1 MIRIIVALLAVAAPA
16 AAQNP
21 SLSFDSG
28 KSLPIATGQWVY
40 VESATGSEARYGA
53 HIVVRCD
60 RTTRTVSIYRP
71 NLPDSSLTIA
81 TSALIRALPVG
92 GRLLANDPLLD
103 AFAFSRGRIL
113 ISSGSGPIIAVP
125 SWPEPARAIED
136 CRN

>member
-60 RTTRTVSIYRP
+60 RTSRTVS
-71 NLPDSSLTIA
+71 
-81 TSALIRALPVG
+81 
-92 GRLLANDPLLD
+92 
-103 AFAFSRGRIL
+103 
-113 ISSGSGPIIAVP
+113 
-125 SWPEPARAIED
+125 
-136 CRN
+136 